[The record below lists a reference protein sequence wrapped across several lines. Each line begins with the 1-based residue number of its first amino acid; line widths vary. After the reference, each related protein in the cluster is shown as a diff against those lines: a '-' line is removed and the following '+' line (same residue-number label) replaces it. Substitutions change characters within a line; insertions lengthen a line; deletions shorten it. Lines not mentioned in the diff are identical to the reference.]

1 MIRTKED
8 YLAYVQADRIALGVE
23 GRLSEWLFDDVWRF
37 QRRLR
42 KTEYLVNTHRGW
54 LRRKWATWRY
64 MSLGRTLGFSIPI
77 NTFGPGLS
85 IAHRGTIVVNS
96 KARIGANCR
105 LHVCVNIGEST
116 EPGSTP
122 VLGDNCYIA
131 PGVKI
136 FGRIVIGHDTALG
149 ANAVVNKNFP
159 EGHVTLAGAPA
170 RVVNRRG
177 STGMHT
183 HGYPRPFSTL
193 THPPSAAR
201 KTPSPT
207 RVRGEPVLHREGSSQ
222 AG

>member
-1 MIRTKED
+1 MIRSKQD
-8 YLAYVQADRIALGVE
+8 YLAYLQADRIALGVQ

-42 KTEYLVNTHRGW
+42 KVEYLANTRANW
-54 LRRKWATWRY
+54 FRRKWATWQY
-64 MSLGRTLGFSIPI
+64 MSLARTLGFSIPI

-105 LHVCVNIGEST
+105 LHVCVNIGESV

-122 VLGDNCYIA
+122 VVGDNCYIA

-136 FGRIVIGHDTALG
+136 FGRIVIGHNTALG
-149 ANAVVNKNFP
+149 ANAVVNKSFP
-159 EGHVTLAGAPA
+159 DGNVTLAGAPA

-177 STGMHT
+177 ATGMHT
-183 HGYPRPFSTL
+183 HGYPLPFSTL
-193 THPPSAAR
+193 AQPAASAKPKAPAR
-201 KTPSPT
+201 PASD
-207 RVRGEPVLHREGSSQ
+207 EPALQTEGASQ

>member
-1 MIRTKED
+1 MIRSKQD
-8 YLAYVQADRIALGVE
+8 YLAYLQADRIALGVQ
-23 GRLSEWLFDDVWRF
+23 GRLTEWLFDDVWRF

-42 KTEYLVNTHRGW
+42 KVEYLANTRANW
-54 LRRKWATWRY
+54 FRRKWATWQY
-64 MSLGRTLGFSIPI
+64 MSLARTLGFSIPI

-105 LHVCVNIGEST
+105 LHVCVNIGESV

-122 VLGDNCYIA
+122 VVGDNCYIA

-136 FGRIVIGHDTALG
+136 FGRIVIGHNTALG
-149 ANAVVNKNFP
+149 ANAVVNKSFP
-159 EGHVTLAGAPA
+159 DGNVTLAGAPA

-177 STGMHT
+177 ATGMHT
-183 HGYPRPFSTL
+183 HGYPLPFSTL
-193 THPPSAAR
+193 AQPAAPAKPKAPAR
-201 KTPSPT
+201 PASD
-207 RVRGEPVLHREGSSQ
+207 EPALQTEGASQ